1 MEPLLRVLF
10 GAGSV
15 FVCAIPTRYRRL
27 WPLKHDEDL
36 RAPAILSGTLEG
48 MIGVPGSVAYVAVAM
63 ATAKEGQGFAGL
75 FLNPFLPFVFLMFE
89 GIVRMLAAVG
99 PGQILPTLPL
109 QIVAWI
115 HDAMDGKAR
124 KIEMGPV
131 LIDVVERGDGKAFDL
146 CVLSCRAKEHW
157 NPYMTIRYEGD
168 FYQMFRQEWMT
179 GPRRFAYFLRKNPEW
194 RHVVVV
200 YEYRPDDVL
209 NPRHVP
215 VRWKQ
220 PEISHG

>member
-1 MEPLLRVLF
+1 MEALLRLIF
-10 GAGSV
+10 GTGSI
-15 FVCAIPTRYRRL
+15 FVCAIPKRYRRL

-63 ATAKEGQGFAGL
+63 DTARDGLGIAGL
-75 FLNPFLPFVFLMFE
+75 ILNPFLPFVFLMFE
-89 GIVRMLAAVG
+89 GIVRMLGAVG
-99 PGQILPTLPL
+99 PRQILPTLPL

-124 KIEMGPV
+124 EIEMGPV

-157 NPYMTIRYEGD
+157 NPYMTIRYKGE
-168 FYQMFRQEWMT
+168 FYQMFQQERMT
-179 GPRRFAYFLRKNPEW
+179 GPRRFAYFPRKNPEW

-200 YEYRPDDVL
+200 YEYRLDDVL
-209 NPRHVP
+209 NPAFSP
-215 VRWKQ
+215 ARW
-220 PEISHG
+220 ERN